1 MKKTYVLWAFSLVLA
16 FTAHPAFSQM
26 DNLANMSAEWMRM
39 NNRNAALDAADIVN
53 YNPAGMVFLKPGLH
67 FNLSNQTLIRQPKHS
82 YDLGLGDGPQSFEQ
96 DGIDPFLPM
105 FYAAFV
111 KDNWAIGTGVYISGG
126 GATVDYPDGSISTD
140 LMTKQIVYLQTGM
153 FPSQIYDSNEQSLKA
168 SSYYLTVPLLFSYR
182 INKVF
187 SASVGGRYIRGLNN
201 TKASLVL
208 SDSPYDSVSDTEMSI
223 DYDATANGVGA
234 VVGVNLAVSEQIN
247 IAAHYESRVKLDFEN
262 DVKVDDTGL
271 FTDGAKNRRD
281 LPAALSTG
289 ISYRISERLRTEVN
303 YNYYFQ
309 TDADWGIT
317 SITIGDE
324 VISEETSE
332 LAGNCYT
339 LGAGFAYDMSE
350 KTQLSLGC
358 SYTHFGY
365 DNDED
370 KSNYYS
376 NLGWYEA
383 LKNSNLNIGFG
394 GAYKVREN
402 LSVNLGFGITLWKDY
417 DISSVN
423 ATALGV
429 SAENAVVKCEDRGYS
444 ISVGLNYSL

>member
-1 MKKTYVLWAFSLVLA
+1 MKKKYVLLA
-16 FTAHPAFSQM
+16 FLMILMFDGKRVFAQM
-26 DNLANMSAEWMRM
+26 DNLANMSAEWIRM

-53 YNPAGMVFLKPGLH
+53 YNPAGLVFLKPGLH
-67 FNLSNQTLIRQPKHS
+67 FNLSNQTLIRHPKHS

-96 DGIDPFLPM
+96 EGIDPFLPM

-111 KDNWAIGTGVYISGG
+111 KNNWAIGTGVYISGG

-153 FPSQIYDSNEQSLKA
+153 LPSQIYNSNEQSLKA

-187 SASVGGRYIRGLNN
+187 SASVGARYIRGINN
-201 TKASLVL
+201 TEAALSL
-208 SDSPYDSVSDTEMSI
+208 SDSPISAPDMALGI

-234 VVGVNLAVSEQIN
+234 VLGVNIAPSERLN

-289 ISYRISERLRTEVN
+289 ISYRFSERLRTEVN

-309 TDADWGIT
+309 TAADWGTT
-317 SITIGDE
+317 SITSGDE
-324 VISEETSE
+324 VIEAETSE

-365 DNDED
+365 DNDEE
-370 KSNYYS
+370 KSIYYS

-394 GAYKVREN
+394 GACKVREN

-423 ATALGV
+423 ALALGV
-429 SAENAVVKCEDRGYS
+429 SAENAVVKCEDRGYV
-444 ISVGLNYSL
+444 ISVGVNYSL

>member
-1 MKKTYVLWAFSLVLA
+1 MKNRYLLLA
-16 FTAHPAFSQM
+16 FLLMLVFNSNRVVAQM
-26 DNLANMSAEWMRM
+26 DNLANMSAEWIRM

-53 YNPAGMVFLKPGLH
+53 YNPAGLVYLKPGLH
-67 FNLSNQTLIRQPKHS
+67 FNLSNQTLFRHPKHS

-96 DGIDPFLPM
+96 DGLDAFLPM

-111 KDNWAIGTGVYISGG
+111 KGNWAIGSGVYISGG

-140 LMTKQIVYLQTGM
+140 LMTKQIVYQQTGM
-153 FPSQIYDSNEQSLKA
+153 LPSMLYDSNEQSLKA
-168 SSYYLTVPLLFSYR
+168 SSYYLTVPLLFSYK
-182 INKVF
+182 INRVF
-187 SASVGGRYIRGLNN
+187 SASFGARYIRGINN
-201 TKASLVL
+201 TQASLFL
-208 SDSPYDSVSDTEMSI
+208 SDSPISAPDIALGI
-223 DYDATANGVGA
+223 DYDASANGVGA
-234 VVGVNLAVSEQIN
+234 VLGVNIAPSERLN

-309 TDADWGIT
+309 TDADWGTT
-317 SITIGDE
+317 SYASTDE
-324 VISEETSE
+324 VIEAETSE

-370 KSNYYS
+370 KALYYT
-376 NLGWYEA
+376 NMGWYEA

-402 LSVNLGFGITLWKDY
+402 LSVNMGFGITLWKDY
-417 DISSVN
+417 DINSKN
-423 ATALGV
+423 AELLGV
-429 SAENAVVKCEDRGYS
+429 SGDNAVVKCEDRGYVFS
-444 ISVGLNYSL
+444 IGVNYSL